1 LKEGEGRHQDSM
13 GNSGIIRSG
22 EVNWMIAASGIIHD
36 EGRDHP
42 GGILHGFQMWINL
55 PKISKMDKPS

>member
-1 LKEGEGRHQDSM
+1 M

-42 GGILHGFQMWINL
+42 GGTLHGFQLWINL
-55 PKISKMDKPS
+55 PRANKMDRPS